1 MEMNKMLSIGSIVR
15 LKGIGRKIMIFGYD
29 QHSQSNPNMH
39 FEYIGV
45 VYPEGHID
53 SRLHLG
59 FQHDDIVEVVYEG
72 YQDEE
77 YQNFINIM
85 SGLRESL

>member
-1 MEMNKMLSIGSIVR
+1 MLPIGSIVK

-29 QHSQSNPNMH
+29 QHNRSKPNMN

-53 SRLHLG
+53 SKLHLG
-59 FQHDDIVEVVYEG
+59 FNHNDIVEVVYEG

-77 YQNFINIM
+77 RQDFVNIM
-85 SGLRESL
+85 NSVKENL